1 MKTIREMT
9 LQEIQ
14 KALGYKIKIVDE
26 KEKKKLADIEVGKPF
41 KVGELEFVALE
52 RFEEESAV
60 ILKEFWQQAQFDEDT
75 NNYAESDIREKLN
88 TDFYNQ
94 LSAIVG
100 KDNIV
105 EHSVDLISDDG
116 RKDYGSCDDY
126 ISLLTC
132 DLYRRYVSILDEY
145 RPDDWWWL
153 ATPYSTESNGYDT
166 LVRCVLN
173 SGTLSRNYCRSLNGV
188 RPFCILKSN
197 IFVSE

>member
-1 MKTIREMT
+1 METTKEMT

-14 KALGYKIKIVDE
+14 KALGYRVKIVDE

-41 KVGELEFVALE
+41 KVGDLEFVALE
-52 RFEEESAV
+52 HFEEESAV

-105 EHSVDLISDDG
+105 EHSVDLTSDDG

-153 ATPYSTESNGYDT
+153 ATPYSTESNGYAA
-166 LVRCVLN
+166 LVRCVYHD
-173 SGTLSRNYCRSLNGV
+173 GTLIYVNFINRLGV